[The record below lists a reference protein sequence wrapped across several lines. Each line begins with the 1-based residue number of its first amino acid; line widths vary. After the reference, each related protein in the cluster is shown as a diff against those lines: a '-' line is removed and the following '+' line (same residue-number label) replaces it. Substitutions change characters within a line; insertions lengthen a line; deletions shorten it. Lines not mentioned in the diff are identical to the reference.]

1 MIDPV
6 ITHRRF
12 RFHRRTYEW
21 RQTGQTWELT
31 TAGQTVAQVVPD
43 EKYPGMWRVDLG
55 DDPLSDMVNL
65 TRAKDA
71 ALSLADR
78 AIETGRLSRPG
89 GPPISFPDPAV
100 PPSPPTRPLLLKPSS
115 TGAVDDGP

>member
-6 ITHRRF
+6 ITHRPF

-21 RQTGQTWELT
+21 RQTGQSWELT
-31 TAGQTVAQVVPD
+31 TAGQTVAQGVPD
-43 EKYPGMWRVDLG
+43 ALHPGMYRVDLG

-89 GPPISFPDPAV
+89 GAPLSVPDPAV
-100 PPSPPTRPLLLKPSS
+100 PQQPPDVPQPRKRRQ
-115 TGAVDDGP
+115 A